1 MTGTGTTCGLDGP
14 RPRTGQCT
22 GLRTGPRTG
31 PRLRSEPREGTP
43 VEAWEV
49 MRRIKTALGYGD
61 MQRLL
66 GVGRGQVDRYCR
78 NPEVTEDSERCPL
91 RRLRAL
97 FAEAAN
103 AGAAEEVRAGV
114 NMLAEVL
121 GCRLTPIDAPEPDR
135 DDVQAE
141 CLDDYPALVALH
153 HAVQQREPLAVVRAR
168 ADEVRGEVA
177 QTVEMYARAEAGVKE
192 DGER

>member
-1 MTGTGTTCGLDGP
+1 MDGTGNQKA
-14 RPRTGQCT
+14 R
-22 GLRTGPRTG
+22 PRTG
-31 PRLRSEPREGTP
+31 PRLRCEAREGTP
-43 VEAWEV
+43 VEAWEI
-49 MRRIKTALGYGD
+49 MRRIKAALGYGE

-91 RRLRAL
+91 RRLHAL

-103 AGAAEEVRAGV
+103 AGAADEVRAGV

-121 GCRLTPIDAPEPDR
+121 GCRLEPMAAPEPDR

-141 CLDDYPALVALH
+141 CLDDYPSLVGLH
-153 HAVQQREPLAVVRAR
+153 AAIGQGLPVSVVRTA
-168 ADEVRGEVA
+168 AEDHVREIG
-177 QTVEMYARAEAGVKE
+177 QTVERYARDASGAQAGE
-192 DGER
+192 G

>member
-1 MTGTGTTCGLDGP
+1 MDG
-14 RPRTGQCT
+14 RNDEKAR
-22 GLRTGPRTG
+22 PRTG
-31 PRLRSEPREGTP
+31 PRLRCEAREGTP
-43 VEAWEV
+43 VEAWEI
-49 MRRIKTALGYGD
+49 MRRIKASLGYGE

-91 RRLRAL
+91 RRLHAL
-97 FAEAAN
+97 FAEAVN

-121 GCRLTPIDAPEPDR
+121 GCRLVPMDAPEPDR
-135 DDVQAE
+135 ETVQAE

-153 HAVQQREPLAVVRAR
+153 HAVQAREPLAVVRQR
-168 ADEVRGEVA
+168 ADDVRQEVA
-177 QTVEMYARAEAGVKE
+177 QTVEMYARCAAGVQA
-192 DGER
+192 GEG

>member
-1 MTGTGTTCGLDGP
+1 MDG
-14 RPRTGQCT
+14 RNDEKAR
-22 GLRTGPRTG
+22 PRTG
-31 PRLRSEPREGTP
+31 PRPRCEARAGTP
-43 VEAWEV
+43 VEAWEI
-49 MRRIKTALGYGD
+49 MRRIKTALGYGE

-91 RRLRAL
+91 RRLHAL
-97 FAEAAN
+97 FAEAVD
-103 AGAAEEVRAGV
+103 AGAADEVRAGC

-121 GCRLTPIDAPEPDR
+121 GCRLAPMDAPEPDG

-153 HAVQQREPLAVVRAR
+153 QAVRGREPLAVVRAR

-177 QTVEMYARAEAGVKE
+177 QTVEMYARAAAGVRA
-192 DGER
+192 GEGF